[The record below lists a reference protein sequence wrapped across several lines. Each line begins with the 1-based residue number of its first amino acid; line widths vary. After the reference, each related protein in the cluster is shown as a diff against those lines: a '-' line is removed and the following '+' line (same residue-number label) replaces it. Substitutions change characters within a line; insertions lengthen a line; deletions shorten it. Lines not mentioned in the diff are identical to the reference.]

1 MRSRACRFG
10 GVTPGTVVLLHA
22 PHATAASWGD
32 LPEMLRSYGLD
43 VVAPD
48 VPDETG
54 PRYIARVSLI
64 ITATAPT
71 PPLALVAHGTAGP
84 LLPGIA
90 LAQRA
95 AHRPVAGFVF
105 VDADLPRR
113 GRHDHADPGNDLP
126 MAPDWPEAPCGYLR
140 THTDRTAASNHDE
153 ALREAHLRGWRTTDH
168 EPPTTVAQSLSELIT
183 EL

>member
-1 MRSRACRFG
+1 MTS
-10 GVTPGTVVLLHA
+10 GTVVLLHA
-22 PHATAASWGD
+22 PRATAASWGD

-64 ITATAPT
+64 ITATDPVAP
-71 PPLALVAHGTAGP
+71 LVLVAHGTAGR

-113 GRHDHADPGNDLP
+113 GQHDHGAPENTLP

-140 THTDRTAASNHDE
+140 THPDPAAPSKHEE
-153 ALREAHLRGWRTTDH
+153 ALREARLRGWQTT
-168 EPPTTVAQSLSELIT
+168 EQKPPTTVPQSLSELIT
-183 EL
+183 AL

>member
-1 MRSRACRFG
+1 MTS
-10 GVTPGTVVLLHA
+10 GTVVLLHA

-48 VPDETG
+48 VPDATG
-54 PRYIARVSLI
+54 PRYIARVSLT
-64 ITATAPT
+64 ITATDPVAP
-71 PPLALVAHGTAGP
+71 LVLVAHGAAGP

-113 GRHDHADPGNDLP
+113 GQHDHAAPEDTLP

-140 THTDRTAASNHDE
+140 THADRSATPNHDE
-153 ALREAHLRGWRTTDH
+153 ALREARLRGWPTTEH
-168 EPPTTVAQSLSELIT
+168 EPPATVAQSLSELVA
-183 EL
+183 LL